1 MGLIT
6 HKIDFITRHYGRAWI
21 YTASAYRGECQLR
34 ISLAAPAT
42 HKKPSSLSTSQSKN
56 RKKKRKPNE
65 EAENWPNECVLTPQ

>member
-42 HKKPSSLSTSQSKN
+42 H
-56 RKKKRKPNE
+56 
-65 EAENWPNECVLTPQ
+65 